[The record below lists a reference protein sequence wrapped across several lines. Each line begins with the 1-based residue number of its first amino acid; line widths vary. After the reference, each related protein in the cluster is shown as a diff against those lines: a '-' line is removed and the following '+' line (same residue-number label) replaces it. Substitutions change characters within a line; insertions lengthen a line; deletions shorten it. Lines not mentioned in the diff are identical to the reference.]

1 MSASSDLT
9 RGEIAYDGYHALDET
24 YTPFS
29 ELPEDEQ
36 WRWAQ
41 AGCNAGDAWAQE
53 NAITRGGLDAE
64 HWRQSTRAAH
74 AHLRTGKAQ
83 SAHQQLINAAQ
94 SLIGAA
100 DACEKETENHPS
112 SRSAAPVQRYIEAMN
127 QLREVLK

>member
-29 ELPEDEQ
+29 ELSEEEQ

-41 AGCNAGDAWAQE
+41 AGCNAGDAW
-53 NAITRGGLDAE
+53 TKPGGLDAE

-94 SLIGAA
+94 SLIKAA
-100 DACEKETENHPS
+100 DACEKEAENHPS
-112 SRSAAPVQRYIEAMN
+112 SRLAAPVLKYIEAMN
-127 QLREVLK
+127 RLREVLK

>member
-1 MSASSDLT
+1 MSASSDLE

-41 AGCNAGDAWAQE
+41 AGCNAGDAWVKP
-53 NAITRGGLDAE
+53 GGLDAG

-74 AHLRTGKAQ
+74 AHLRLGIPRSQHARLLYDIER
-83 SAHQQLINAAQ
+83 LIEHYGNEHDCGER
-94 SLIGAA
+94 LA
-100 DACEKETENHPS
+100 DLLAK
-112 SRSAAPVQRYIEAMN
+112 
-127 QLREVLK
+127 LRKS